1 MKNLKF
7 TFSHVMLFLF
17 ICLYPSSTSTEIFIP
32 EDKSTYFSECL
43 NKFQD
48 ENLPWE
54 IAEKIVKTDKPMTP
68 EEIQN
73 SLKSYVNAKE
83 KFIQENVSM

>member
-48 ENLPWE
+48 ENLPSE
-54 IAEKIVKTDKPMTP
+54 IDFF
-68 EEIQN
+68 
-73 SLKSYVNAKE
+73 LK
-83 KFIQENVSM
+83 QVSKR

>member
-17 ICLYPSSTSTEIFIP
+17 ICLYPSSISTEIFIP

-54 IAEKIVKTDKPMTP
+54 ID
-68 EEIQN
+68 
-73 SLKSYVNAKE
+73 SFLK
-83 KFIQENVSM
+83 QVSKR